1 MHSKTEAQEL
11 QAISKAVKKQQTEQK
26 KKVGYFLTA
35 KSYFFSVVCN
45 VAANVIPWTNVHRLR
60 FFFPSK
66 CFFCVPKIAC

>member
-35 KSYFFSVVCN
+35 KSYFFSVVCY
-45 VAANVIPWTNVHRLR
+45 VAANVIPWTNVHRLS
-60 FFFPSK
+60 FFSHRNV
-66 CFFCVPKIAC
+66 FFVCLK

>member
-35 KSYFFSVVCN
+35 KSYFFSVLYVM
-45 VAANVIPWTNVHRLR
+45 LQLM
-60 FFFPSK
+60 
-66 CFFCVPKIAC
+66 